1 MLISLVNKK
10 KFYEEKHFSNKNNLR
25 KGYGGVFHRG
35 IFLWEIH
42 LGGIW
47 RRGIFR
53 RENLQWNCCQTF
65 HYFEKIFSKSELWKL
80 TEL

>member
-1 MLISLVNKK
+1 MLIALVNKK

-35 IFLWEIH
+35 IY